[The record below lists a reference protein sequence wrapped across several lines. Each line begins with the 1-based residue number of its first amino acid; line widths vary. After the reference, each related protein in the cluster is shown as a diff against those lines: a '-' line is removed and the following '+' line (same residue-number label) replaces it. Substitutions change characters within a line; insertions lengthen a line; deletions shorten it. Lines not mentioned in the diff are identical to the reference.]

1 MDEVYCFI
9 YYFSII
15 MPNNERS
22 LTNAIDN
29 GIVYAKEAKKYT
41 QKVDKKIED
50 VKNSVK

>member
-9 YYFSII
+9 YYFSIV

-29 GIVYAKEAKKYT
+29 VIVYAKEAKKYT